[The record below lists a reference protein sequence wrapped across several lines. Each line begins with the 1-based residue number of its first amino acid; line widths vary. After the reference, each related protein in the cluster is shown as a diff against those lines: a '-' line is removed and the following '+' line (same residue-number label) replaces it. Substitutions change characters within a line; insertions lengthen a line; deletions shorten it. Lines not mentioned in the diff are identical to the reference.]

1 MRPSS
6 TIVRS
11 GPVKAKPTGGL
22 LLNHIVPSDIDQSFT
37 YGVPTKSRPPMK
49 DLIGNLFGEIS
60 TFHAKMKTKAINRQ
74 YEEYRYA
81 VYHPP
86 REPTR
91 ATLLANSFL
100 NELRTPQAQSNFKLS
115 KF

>member
-1 MRPSS
+1 MRPNS

-22 LLNHIVPSDIDQSFT
+22 QLNHIVPSDVDQSFT

-60 TFHAKMKTKAINRQ
+60 TFHAKMKTKALNRQ

-91 ATLLANSFL
+91 ATLLAESFL
-100 NELRTPQAQSNFKLS
+100 NEVRTPQA
-115 KF
+115 